1 MLGIHLSET
10 FPIKNCLKDGGA
22 LSPLLFNYA
31 LEYAMSGVQAFL
43 ELLKLTNKFLIYADD
58 VNILGGNIHN
68 TKKYTESLVA
78 AIKKIRL
85 NVNAEKT
92 K

>member
-58 VNILGGNIHN
+58 VNILGGNIYN

-92 K
+92 M